1 MNKKMV
7 GVVMGWALLASGG
20 PPAWAQTVADS
31 SLASGWAD
39 AAAEAEEQAASK
51 EEEAYDRGTNAL
63 DEEHWDRAIEAFD
76 FVVRMAGRKAD
87 AGLYWKAYALNKAGR
102 AADALATIAQ
112 LRKAAP
118 QSKWLNDARA
128 LEMEIRQR
136 SGQRTSPETEGDEDL
151 KLMALNGL
159 LNTDSERALPLL
171 EKFLTG
177 SGNSSKLRERAL
189 FVLSQSD
196 SPRAREIVVRIARG
210 QQSPDLQDT
219 AIRYLG
225 LFGGDASKQALAD
238 LYASSSDISVKKAVL
253 QSFMVSGEK
262 ARVLAAARG
271 EKSEELRKSAI
282 HLLGV
287 MGAQPELWEMYQAE
301 PSVEVKKSILHAMFV
316 GGGSERLTEVARTE
330 KDPELRKAAIHSL
343 GVMGDKT
350 GPVLLSIYESDR
362 DPDIR
367 RQVLHGLFVQGNV
380 KAIIQIARNEKDPEL
395 RKQAVTHLS
404 HMGSKEATDFLVE
417 LLNK

>member
-1 MNKKMV
+1 MSKKTV
-7 GVVMGWALLASGG
+7 GVVMGWALLASGVA
-20 PPAWAQTVADS
+20 PARAQSMADS
-31 SLASGWAD
+31 SLASGWAG
-39 AAAEAEEQAASK
+39 AGAEEQAASK
-51 EEEAYDRGTNAL
+51 EEETYDRGTQAL

-76 FVVRMAGRKAD
+76 SVVRMAGRKAD

-112 LRKAAP
+112 LRKSAP

-136 SGQRTSPETEGDEDL
+136 SGQRTSHETEGDEDL

-196 SPRAREIVVRIARG
+196 SPRAREIVGRIARG
-210 QQSPDLQDT
+210 QQSPDLQET

-238 LYASSSDISVKKAVL
+238 LYASSSDTSVKKAVL
-253 QSFMVSGEK
+253 QSFMVSGQK

-271 EKSEELRKSAI
+271 EKSQELRKSAI

-287 MGAQPELWEMYQAE
+287 MGAQTELWEMYQAE

-316 GGGSERLTEVARTE
+316 GGGSERLTEVARNE

-350 GPVLLSIYESDR
+350 GPLLVSMYASEPDR
-362 DPDIR
+362 DIR
-367 RQVLHGLFVQGNV
+367 RQILHALFVQGNV
-380 KAIIQIARNEKDPEL
+380 KALIQIARTEKDPEL
-395 RKQAVTHLS
+395 RKEAVGHLS

>member
-1 MNKKMV
+1 MRNKAV
-7 GVVMGWALLASGG
+7 TVVLGWALLAGG
-20 PPAWAQTVADS
+20 APLRAQAVAEGPFAG
-31 SLASGWAD
+31 LFAV
-39 AAAEAEEQAASK
+39 AESEEQAASK
-51 EEEAYDRGTNAL
+51 EEEAYDRGTEAL
-63 DEEHWDRAIEAFD
+63 DAERWDRAIEAFD
-76 FVVRMAGRKAD
+76 AVVRMAGRRAD
-87 AGLYWKAYALNKAGR
+87 AGLYWRAYALNKAGR
-102 AADALATIAQ
+102 AADALAAVAQ
-112 LRKAAP
+112 LRKSAP
-118 QSKWLNDARA
+118 RSKWLNDARA
-128 LEMEIRQR
+128 LELEIRQR
-136 SGQRTSPETEGDEDL
+136 SGQGTPPEAEGDEDL

-177 SGNSSKLRERAL
+177 NGSAKLRERAL

-210 QQSPDLQDT
+210 QQSPELQET

-225 LFGGDASKQALAD
+225 LFGGEASKQALAD
-238 LYASSSDISVKKAVL
+238 LYQSSSDVSVRKAVL
-253 QSFMVSGEK
+253 QSFMVSGQK

-301 PSVEVKKSILHAMFV
+301 PSVEVKKTILHAMFV
-316 GGGSERLTEVARTE
+316 GGGSDRLTEVARTE
-330 KDPELRKAAIHSL
+330 KNPDLRKAAIHSL
-343 GVMGDKT
+343 GVMGDQT
-350 GPVLLSIYESDR
+350 GPVLLSIYAS
-362 DPDIR
+362 DPDREIR
-367 RQVLHGLFVQGNV
+367 KQILHALFVQGNV
-380 KAIIQIARNEKDPEL
+380 KALIQIARTEKDPEL
-395 RKQAVTHLS
+395 RKQAVSHLS

>member
-1 MNKKMV
+1 V
-7 GVVMGWALLASGG
+7 TDTSV
-20 PPAWAQTVADS
+20 
-31 SLASGWAD
+31 ASGWAD
-39 AAAEAEEQAASK
+39 AGAEERTASK
-51 EEEAYDRGTNAL
+51 EDEAYDRGTHAL

-76 FVVRMAGRKAD
+76 SVVRMAGRKAD

-112 LRKAAP
+112 LRKSAP
-118 QSKWLNDARA
+118 QSRWLNDARA

-159 LNTDSERALPLL
+159 LNADPERALPLL
-171 EKFLTG
+171 EKFM
-177 SGNSSKLRERAL
+177 SGNDRSSKLRERAL

-210 QQSPDLQDT
+210 QQSPDMQEE

-238 LYASSSDISVKKAVL
+238 LYASSSDTSVKKAVL
-253 QSFMVSGEK
+253 QSFMVSGQK

-271 EKSEELRKSAI
+271 EKSEELRKTAI

-287 MGAQPELWEMYQAE
+287 MGAQTELWEMYQAE
-301 PSVEVKKSILHAMFV
+301 SSVEVKKSILHAMFV
-316 GGGSERLTEVARTE
+316 GGGSERLTEVARGE

-343 GVMGDKT
+343 GVMGDRT
-350 GPVLLSIYESDR
+350 GPVLLSIYASDPDR
-362 DPDIR
+362 DVR
-367 RQVLHGLFVQGNV
+367 RQILHALFVQGNV
-380 KAIIQIARNEKDPEL
+380 KALIQIARTEKDTDL
-395 RKQAVTHLS
+395 RKEAVGQLS
-404 HMGSKEATDFLVE
+404 HMGSKEATDFLLE

>member
-1 MNKKMV
+1 
-7 GVVMGWALLASGG
+7 MGWALLAIGG
-20 PPAWAQTVADS
+20 PPAGAQSMADN
-31 SLASGWAD
+31 SLASGAAD
-39 AAAEAEEQAASK
+39 TAAEAEAQAASK
-51 EEEAYDRGTNAL
+51 EEEAYARGTHAL

-76 FVVRMAGRKAD
+76 SVVRMAGSKAD

-196 SPRAREIVVRIARG
+196 SPRTREIVVRIARG
-210 QQSPDLQDT
+210 QQSPDMQDT

-238 LYASSSDISVKKAVL
+238 LYASSSDMSVKKAVL

-287 MGAQPELWEMYQAE
+287 MGAQPELWDMYQAE
-301 PSVEVKKSILHAMFV
+301 PSVEVKKSILHAMFF
-316 GGGSERLTEVARTE
+316 GGGSERLTEVARTA
-330 KDPELRKAAIHSL
+330 KDHELPKAAIHSL

-362 DPDIR
+362 DPEIR

-395 RKQAVTHLS
+395 RKQAVSHLS

>member
-1 MNKKMV
+1 
-7 GVVMGWALLASGG
+7 MGWALLASGG
-20 PPAWAQTVADS
+20 APARAQSMADS
-31 SLASGWAD
+31 SLASGWAG
-39 AAAEAEEQAASK
+39 AGAEEQAASK
-51 EEEAYDRGTNAL
+51 EEETYDRGTQAL

-76 FVVRMAGRKAD
+76 SVVRMAGRKAD

-112 LRKAAP
+112 LRKSAP

-210 QQSPDLQDT
+210 QQSPDMQET

-225 LFGGDASKQALAD
+225 LFGGDASKQALAE
-238 LYASSSDISVKKAVL
+238 LYASSSDMSVKKAVL
-253 QSFMVSGEK
+253 QSFMVSGQK

-316 GGGSERLTEVARTE
+316 GGGSERLTEVARNE

-350 GPVLLSIYESDR
+350 GPLLVSMYASEPDR
-362 DPDIR
+362 DIR
-367 RQVLHGLFVQGNV
+367 RQILHALFVQGNV
-380 KAIIQIARNEKDPEL
+380 KALIQIARTEKDPEL
-395 RKQAVTHLS
+395 RKEAVGHLS

>member
-1 MNKKMV
+1 MKNKAV
-7 GVVMGWALLASGG
+7 TVVLGWALLAGG
-20 PPAWAQTVADS
+20 APLRAQAVAEGPFAGLFAVADS
-31 SLASGWAD
+31 
-39 AAAEAEEQAASK
+39 EEQAASK
-51 EEEAYDRGTNAL
+51 EDEAYDRGTEAL
-63 DEEHWDRAIEAFD
+63 DAERWDRAIEAFD
-76 FVVRMAGRKAD
+76 AVVRMAGRRAD
-87 AGLYWKAYALNKAGR
+87 AGLYWRAYALNKAGR
-102 AADALATIAQ
+102 AADALAAVAQ
-112 LRKAAP
+112 LRKSAP
-118 QSKWLNDARA
+118 RSKWLNDARA
-128 LEMEIRQR
+128 LELEIRQR
-136 SGQRTSPETEGDEDL
+136 SGQGTPPEAEGDEDL

-177 SGNSSKLRERAL
+177 NGSAKLRERAL

-210 QQSPDLQDT
+210 QQSPELQET

-225 LFGGDASKQALAD
+225 LFGGEASKQALAD
-238 LYASSSDISVKKAVL
+238 LYQSSSDVSVRKAVL
-253 QSFMVSGEK
+253 QSFMVSGQK

-301 PSVEVKKSILHAMFV
+301 PSVEVKKTILHAMFV
-316 GGGSERLTEVARTE
+316 GGGSDRLTEVARTE
-330 KDPELRKAAIHSL
+330 KNPDLRKAAIHSL
-343 GVMGDKT
+343 GVMGDQT
-350 GPVLLSIYESDR
+350 GPVLLSIYAS
-362 DPDIR
+362 DPDREIR
-367 RQVLHGLFVQGNV
+367 KQILHALFVQGNV
-380 KAIIQIARNEKDPEL
+380 KALIQIARTEKDPEL
-395 RKQAVTHLS
+395 RKQAVSHLS

>member
-1 MNKKMV
+1 MSKKVVAVVV
-7 GVVMGWALLASGG
+7 GTALLAGG
-20 PPAWAQTVADS
+20 GAPLWAQVVAEGS
-31 SLASGWAD
+31 FVSESAD
-39 AAAEAEEQAASK
+39 AAEEQASK
-51 EEEAYDRGTNAL
+51 EDEAYDRGTAAL
-63 DEEHWDRAIEAFD
+63 DEERWDRAIEAFD
-76 FVVRMAGRKAD
+76 AVARMAGRKAD

-102 AADALATIAQ
+102 AADALTAIAQ
-112 LRKAAP
+112 LRKSAP

-136 SGQRTSPETEGDEDL
+136 SGQGTPPEAVGDEDL
-151 KLMALNGL
+151 QLMALNGL
-159 LNTDSERALPLL
+159 LATDSERALPIL

-177 SGNSSKLRERAL
+177 NRSEKLRERAL
-189 FVLSQSD
+189 FVLSQSS

-210 QQSPDLQDT
+210 QQSPDMQEA

-225 LFGGDASKQALAD
+225 LFGGEASKQALAD
-238 LYASSSDISVKKAVL
+238 LYASSPDMSVKKAVL
-253 QSFMVSGEK
+253 QSFMISGQK

-301 PSVEVKKSILHAMFV
+301 SSVEVKKAILHAMFV

-343 GVMGDKT
+343 GVMGDRT
-350 GPVLLSIYESDR
+350 GPVLLSIYSSDSDR
-362 DPDIR
+362 DIR
-367 RQVLHGLFVQGNV
+367 RQVLHALFVQGNV
-380 KAIIQIARNEKDPEL
+380 KALIQIARTEKDPEL
-395 RKQAVTHLS
+395 RKEAVSHLS

>member
-1 MNKKMV
+1 MNKRTV
-7 GVVMGWALLASGG
+7 GVVGGWALLASGG
-20 PPAWAQTVADS
+20 APAWAQSMADS
-31 SLASGWAD
+31 SLASAGAD
-39 AAAEAEEQAASK
+39 AGAEEQAASK
-51 EEEAYDRGTNAL
+51 EDGAYDRGTQAL
-63 DEEHWDRAIEAFD
+63 DEEQWDRAIEAFD
-76 FVVRMAGRKAD
+76 SVVRMAGRKAD

-112 LRKAAP
+112 LRKSAP

-210 QQSPDLQDT
+210 QQSPDMQET

-225 LFGGDASKQALAD
+225 LFGGDASKQALAE
-238 LYASSSDISVKKAVL
+238 LYASSPDVQVKKAVL
-253 QSFMVSGEK
+253 QSFMVSGQK

-287 MGAQPELWEMYQAE
+287 MGAQTELWEMYQAE

-316 GGGSERLTEVARTE
+316 GGGSERLTEVARSE

-343 GVMGDKT
+343 GVMGDRT
-350 GPVLLSIYESDR
+350 GPVLLSIYAS
-362 DPDIR
+362 DPDREIR
-367 RQVLHGLFVQGNV
+367 RQILHALFVQGNV
-380 KAIIQIARNEKDPEL
+380 KALIQIARTEKDTDL
-395 RKQAVTHLS
+395 RKEAVGQLS
-404 HMGSKEATDFLVE
+404 HMGSKEATDFLLE

>member
-1 MNKKMV
+1 MSKKTA
-7 GVVMGWALLASGG
+7 GIVMGGLLLTGGGG
-20 PPAWAQTVADS
+20 PLWAQSMADGFSGSLVAH
-31 SLASGWAD
+31 
-39 AAAEAEEQAASK
+39 AEAEEQATSK
-51 EEEAYDRGTNAL
+51 EDEAYDRGTEAL

-76 FVVRMAGRKAD
+76 AVVRMAGKKVD

-102 AADALATIAQ
+102 ASDALTVIAQ
-112 LRKAAP
+112 LRKSAP
-118 QSKWLNDARA
+118 QSRWLNDAKA
-128 LEMEIRQR
+128 LELEIKQR

-177 SGNSSKLRERAL
+177 NSSSKLRERAL

-210 QQSPDLQDT
+210 QQSPEMQET

-238 LYASSSDISVKKAVL
+238 LYQSSSDVSVKKAVL
-253 QSFMVSGEK
+253 QSFMVSGQK

-301 PSVEVKKSILHAMFV
+301 SSVEVKKAILHAMFV
-316 GGGSERLTEVARTE
+316 GGGSDRLTEVAKSE

-343 GVMGDKT
+343 GVMGDRT
-350 GPVLLSIYESDR
+350 GPVLLSIYASDSDR
-362 DPDIR
+362 DIR
-367 RQVLHGLFVQGNV
+367 RQILHALFVQGNV
-380 KAIIQIARNEKDPEL
+380 KVLIQIARTEKDPEL
-395 RKQAVTHLS
+395 RKEAVGQLS

>member
-1 MNKKMV
+1 
-7 GVVMGWALLASGG
+7 MGWALLAIGG
-20 PPAWAQTVADS
+20 PPAGAQSMADN
-31 SLASGWAD
+31 SLASGGAD
-39 AAAEAEEQAASK
+39 TAAEAEEQAASK
-51 EEEAYDRGTNAL
+51 EEEAYDRGTHAL

-76 FVVRMAGRKAD
+76 SVVRMAGRKAD

-210 QQSPDLQDT
+210 QQSPDMQDT

-238 LYASSSDISVKKAVL
+238 LYASSSDMSVKKAVL

-287 MGAQPELWEMYQAE
+287 MGAQPELWDMYQAE

-330 KDPELRKAAIHSL
+330 KDLELRKAAIHSL
-343 GVMGDKT
+343 GVMGDRT
-350 GPVLLSIYESDR
+350 GPVLLSIYAS
-362 DPDIR
+362 DPDREIR
-367 RQVLHGLFVQGNV
+367 QQILHALFVQGNV
-380 KAIIQIARNEKDPEL
+380 KALIQIARTDKDPEL
-395 RKQAVTHLS
+395 RKQAVSHLS
-404 HMGSKEATDFLVE
+404 HMGSKEATDFLLE

>member
-1 MNKKMV
+1 
-7 GVVMGWALLASGG
+7 MGWVLLATGG
-20 PPAWAQTVADS
+20 APAWARSMADGP
-31 SLASGWAD
+31 LASGWVD
-39 AAAEAEEQAASK
+39 AGAEEQAASK
-51 EEEAYDRGTNAL
+51 EEETYDRGTQAL
-63 DEEHWDRAIEAFD
+63 DGEHWDRAIEAFD
-76 FVVRMAGRKAD
+76 SVVRMAGRKAD
-87 AGLYWKAYALNKAGR
+87 AGLYWRAYALNKAGR

-112 LRKAAP
+112 LRKSAP

-210 QQSPDLQDT
+210 QQSPDMQET

-238 LYASSSDISVKKAVL
+238 LYASSSDMSVKKAVL
-253 QSFMVSGEK
+253 QSFMVSGQT

-287 MGAQPELWEMYQAE
+287 MGAQTELWEMYQAE
-301 PSVEVKKSILHAMFV
+301 SSVEVKKSILHAMFV
-316 GGGSERLTEVARTE
+316 GGGSARLTEVARNE

-362 DPDIR
+362 DREVR
-367 RQVLHGLFVQGNV
+367 RQILHALFVQGNV
-380 KAIIQIARNEKDPEL
+380 KALIQIARNEKDPEL
-395 RKQAVTHLS
+395 RKQAVGQLS
-404 HMGSKEATDFLVE
+404 HMGSKEATDFLIE

>member
-1 MNKKMV
+1 
-7 GVVMGWALLASGG
+7 MGWSLLASGG
-20 PPAWAQTVADS
+20 APGWAQSMADS

-39 AAAEAEEQAASK
+39 ARVEGQATSK
-51 EEEAYDRGTNAL
+51 EDEAYDRGTQAL

-76 FVVRMAGRKAD
+76 SVVRMAGRKAD

-112 LRKAAP
+112 LRKSAP

-177 SGNSSKLRERAL
+177 SGNSSRLRERAL

-210 QQSPDLQDT
+210 QQSPDMQET

-225 LFGGDASKQALAD
+225 LFGGDASKQALAE
-238 LYASSSDISVKKAVL
+238 LYASSSDMSVKKAVL
-253 QSFMVSGEK
+253 QSFMVSGQK

-316 GGGSERLTEVARTE
+316 GGGSERLTEVARSE

-350 GPVLLSIYESDR
+350 GPLLVSMYASEPDR
-362 DPDIR
+362 DIR
-367 RQVLHGLFVQGNV
+367 RQILHALFVQGNV
-380 KAIIQIARNEKDPEL
+380 KALIQIARTEKDPEL
-395 RKQAVTHLS
+395 RKEAVSHLS

>member
-1 MNKKMV
+1 
-7 GVVMGWALLASGG
+7 MGWALLASGG
-20 PPAWAQTVADS
+20 APAWARSMADGS
-31 SLASGWAD
+31 RASGGAD
-39 AAAEAEEQAASK
+39 AGAEEQATPK
-51 EEEAYDRGTNAL
+51 EDEAYDRGTQAL
-63 DEEHWDRAIEAFD
+63 DEERWERAIEAFD
-76 FVVRMAGRKAD
+76 SVVRMAGRKAD
-87 AGLYWKAYALNKAGR
+87 AGLYWRAYALNKAGR

-112 LRKAAP
+112 LRKSAP
-118 QSKWLNDARA
+118 QSRWLNDARA

-177 SGNSSKLRERAL
+177 SGSSSKLRERAL

-210 QQSPDLQDT
+210 QQSPDMQET

-225 LFGGDASKQALAD
+225 LFGGDASKQALAE
-238 LYASSSDISVKKAVL
+238 LYASSSDVQVKKAVL
-253 QSFMVSGEK
+253 QSFMVSGQK

-287 MGAQPELWEMYQAE
+287 MGAQTELWEMYQAE

-316 GGGSERLTEVARTE
+316 GGGSERLTDVARNE
-330 KDPELRKAAIHSL
+330 KNPELRKAAIRSL

-350 GPVLLSIYESDR
+350 GPVLLSMYASEPDR
-362 DPDIR
+362 DIR
-367 RQVLHGLFVQGNV
+367 GQILHALFVQGNV
-380 KAIIQIARNEKDPEL
+380 KALIQIARTEKDPEL
-395 RKQAVTHLS
+395 RKQAVSHLS

>member
-1 MNKKMV
+1 MNKRTV
-7 GVVMGWALLASGG
+7 GVVGGWALLASGG
-20 PPAWAQTVADS
+20 APAWAQSMADS
-31 SLASGWAD
+31 SLASAWAD
-39 AAAEAEEQAASK
+39 AGAEEQAASK
-51 EEEAYDRGTNAL
+51 EDGAYDRGTQAL
-63 DEEHWDRAIEAFD
+63 DEEQWDRAIEAFD
-76 FVVRMAGRKAD
+76 SVVRMAGRKAD

-112 LRKAAP
+112 LRKSAP

-136 SGQRTSPETEGDEDL
+136 SGQATLPQAEGDEDL

-177 SGNSSKLRERAL
+177 SGNSAKLRERAL

-196 SPRAREIVVRIARG
+196 SPRARDIVVRIARG
-210 QQSPDLQDT
+210 QQSPDMQET

-238 LYASSSDISVKKAVL
+238 LYASSSDVSVKKAVL
-253 QSFMVSGEK
+253 QSFMVSGQK

-287 MGAQPELWEMYQAE
+287 MGAQTELWEMYQAE

-316 GGGSERLTEVARTE
+316 GGGSERLTEVARSE
-330 KDPELRKAAIHSL
+330 KDAELRKAAIHSL
-343 GVMGDKT
+343 GVMGDRT
-350 GPVLLSIYESDR
+350 GPVLLSIYASDADR
-362 DPDIR
+362 DIR
-367 RQVLHGLFVQGNV
+367 RQILHALFVQGNV
-380 KAIIQIARNEKDPEL
+380 KALIQIARTEKDPEL
-395 RKQAVTHLS
+395 RKEAVSHLS

>member
-1 MNKKMV
+1 
-7 GVVMGWALLASGG
+7 MGWALLAIGG
-20 PPAWAQTVADS
+20 PPAGAQSMADN
-31 SLASGWAD
+31 SLASGGAD

-51 EEEAYDRGTNAL
+51 EEEAYARGTHAL

-76 FVVRMAGRKAD
+76 SVVRMAGSKAD

-210 QQSPDLQDT
+210 QQSPDMQDT

-238 LYASSSDISVKKAVL
+238 LYASSSDTSVKKAVL

-330 KDPELRKAAIHSL
+330 KDLELRKAAIHSL

-362 DPDIR
+362 DPEIR

-395 RKQAVTHLS
+395 RKQAVSHLS

>member
-1 MNKKMV
+1 M
-7 GVVMGWALLASGG
+7 
-20 PPAWAQTVADS
+20 ADTS
-31 SLASGWAD
+31 VASGWAD
-39 AAAEAEEQAASK
+39 AGAEDKTASK
-51 EEEAYDRGTNAL
+51 EDEAYDRGTHAL

-76 FVVRMAGRKAD
+76 SVVRMAGRKAD

-112 LRKAAP
+112 LRKSAP
-118 QSKWLNDARA
+118 QSRWLNDARA

-159 LNTDSERALPLL
+159 LNADPERALPLL
-171 EKFLTG
+171 EKFM
-177 SGNSSKLRERAL
+177 SGNDRSSKLRERAL

-210 QQSPDLQDT
+210 QQSPDMQEE

-238 LYASSSDISVKKAVL
+238 LYASSSDTSVKKAVL
-253 QSFMVSGEK
+253 QSFMVSGQK

-271 EKSEELRKSAI
+271 EKSEELRKTAI

-287 MGAQPELWEMYQAE
+287 MGAQTELWDMYQAE
-301 PSVEVKKSILHAMFV
+301 SSVEVKKSILHAMFV
-316 GGGSERLTEVARTE
+316 GGGSERLTEVARGE

-343 GVMGDKT
+343 GVMGDRT
-350 GPVLLSIYESDR
+350 GPVLLSIYASDPDR
-362 DPDIR
+362 DVR
-367 RQVLHGLFVQGNV
+367 RQILHALFVQGNV
-380 KAIIQIARNEKDPEL
+380 KALIQIARTEKDPDL
-395 RKQAVTHLS
+395 RKEAVGQLS
-404 HMGSKEATDFLVE
+404 HMGSKEATDFLLE

>member
-1 MNKKMV
+1 MSKKTV
-7 GVVMGWALLASGG
+7 GIVVGGLLLTFEGG
-20 PPAWAQTVADS
+20 PLWAQSMADAS
-31 SLASGWAD
+31 SLGLTAR
-39 AAAEAEEQAASK
+39 AEAEEQAASK
-51 EEEAYDRGTNAL
+51 EDEAYDRGTAAL
-63 DEEHWDRAIEAFD
+63 DGEQWDRAIEAFD
-76 FVVRMAGRKAD
+76 AVVRMAGKKAD

-102 AADALATIAQ
+102 AADALGAVAQ
-112 LRKAAP
+112 LRKSAP

-128 LEMEIRQR
+128 LELEIRQR
-136 SGQRTSPETEGDEDL
+136 SGQPTPPQAEGDEDL
-151 KLMALNGL
+151 QLMALNGL
-159 LNTDSERALPLL
+159 LNTDFERALPIL

-177 SGNSSKLRERAL
+177 NRSSKLRERAL
-189 FVLSQSD
+189 FVLSQSS
-196 SPRAREIVVRIARG
+196 SPRAREILVRIAHG
-210 QQSPDLQDT
+210 QQSPEMQET

-238 LYASSSDISVKKAVL
+238 LYASSSDVSVKKAVL
-253 QSFMVSGEK
+253 QSFMVSGQK

-301 PSVEVKKSILHAMFV
+301 SSVEVKKAILHAMFV
-316 GGGSERLTEVARTE
+316 GGGSERLTEVAKGE

-343 GVMGDKT
+343 GVMGDRT
-350 GPVLLSIYESDR
+350 GPVLLSIYSSEPDR
-362 DPDIR
+362 DIR
-367 RQVLHGLFVQGNV
+367 RQVLHALFVQGNV
-380 KAIIQIARNEKDPEL
+380 KALIQIARTEKDPEL
-395 RKQAVTHLS
+395 RKEAVSHLS

>member
-1 MNKKMV
+1 MSKTTV
-7 GVVMGWALLASGG
+7 AIVAGVALLAGG
-20 PPAWAQTVADS
+20 GVPLWAQIVAEGS
-31 SLASGWAD
+31 FVSGPAD
-39 AAAEAEEQAASK
+39 AAEEQAASK
-51 EEEAYDRGTNAL
+51 EDEAYDRGTAAL
-63 DEEHWDRAIEAFD
+63 DEERWDRAIEAFD
-76 FVVRMAGRKAD
+76 SVVRMAGKKAD
-87 AGLYWKAYALNKAGR
+87 AGMYWKAYALNKAGR
-102 AADALATIAQ
+102 AADALTAIAQ
-112 LRKAAP
+112 LRKSAP

-136 SGQRTSPETEGDEDL
+136 SGQGTPPEAEGDEDL
-151 KLMALNGL
+151 QLMALNGL
-159 LNTDSERALPLL
+159 LNSDSERALPIL

-177 SGNSSKLRERAL
+177 NRSEKLRERAL
-189 FVLSQSD
+189 FVLSQSS
-196 SPRAREIVVRIARG
+196 SPRARDIVVRIARG
-210 QQSPDLQDT
+210 QQSPEMQET

-238 LYASSSDISVKKAVL
+238 LYNSSSDVSVKKAVL
-253 QSFMVSGEK
+253 QSFMVSGQK

-301 PSVEVKKSILHAMFV
+301 SSVEVKKSILHAMFV
-316 GGGSERLTEVARTE
+316 GGGSERLTEVARSE

-343 GVMGDKT
+343 GVMGDRT
-350 GPVLLSIYESDR
+350 GPVLLSIYASESDR
-362 DPDIR
+362 DIR
-367 RQVLHGLFVQGNV
+367 RQVLHALFVQGNV
-380 KAIIQIARNEKDPEL
+380 KALIQIARTEKDPEL
-395 RKQAVTHLS
+395 RKEAVANLS

>member
-1 MNKKMV
+1 MSKKVVAVVV
-7 GVVMGWALLASGG
+7 GTALLAGG
-20 PPAWAQTVADS
+20 GAPLWAQVVAEGS
-31 SLASGWAD
+31 FVSESAD
-39 AAAEAEEQAASK
+39 AAEEQASK
-51 EEEAYDRGTNAL
+51 EDEAYDRGTAAL
-63 DEEHWDRAIEAFD
+63 DEERWDRAIEAFD
-76 FVVRMAGRKAD
+76 AVVRMAGKKAD

-102 AADALATIAQ
+102 ASDALTAIAQ
-112 LRKAAP
+112 LRKSAP

-128 LEMEIRQR
+128 LELEIRQR

-177 SGNSSKLRERAL
+177 NSSSKLRERAL

-196 SPRAREIVVRIARG
+196 SPRAREIVMRIARG
-210 QQSPDLQDT
+210 QQSPEMQET

-238 LYASSSDISVKKAVL
+238 LYQSSSDVSVKKAVL
-253 QSFMVSGEK
+253 QSFMVSGQK

-287 MGAQPELWEMYQAE
+287 MGAQPELWEMYQADA
-301 PSVEVKKSILHAMFV
+301 SVEVKKAILHAMFV
-316 GGGSERLTEVARTE
+316 GGGSDRLTEVAKSE

-343 GVMGDKT
+343 GVMGDRT
-350 GPVLLSIYESDR
+350 GPVLLSIYASDPDR
-362 DPDIR
+362 DIR
-367 RQVLHGLFVQGNV
+367 RQILHALFVQGNV
-380 KAIIQIARNEKDPEL
+380 KALIQIARTEKDPEL
-395 RKQAVTHLS
+395 RKEAVSQLS

>member
-1 MNKKMV
+1 
-7 GVVMGWALLASGG
+7 MGWALLASGVA
-20 PPAWAQTVADS
+20 PARAQSMADS
-31 SLASGWAD
+31 SLASGWAG
-39 AAAEAEEQAASK
+39 AGAEEQAASK
-51 EEEAYDRGTNAL
+51 EEETYDRGTQAL

-76 FVVRMAGRKAD
+76 SVVRMAGRKAD

-112 LRKAAP
+112 LRKSAP

-210 QQSPDLQDT
+210 QQSPDMQET

-225 LFGGDASKQALAD
+225 LFGGDASKQALAE
-238 LYASSSDISVKKAVL
+238 LYASSSDMSVKKAVL
-253 QSFMVSGEK
+253 QSFMVSGQK

-316 GGGSERLTEVARTE
+316 GGGSERLTEVARNE

-350 GPVLLSIYESDR
+350 GPLLVSMYASEPDR
-362 DPDIR
+362 DIR
-367 RQVLHGLFVQGNV
+367 RQILHALFVQGNV
-380 KAIIQIARNEKDPEL
+380 KALIQIARTEKDPEL
-395 RKQAVTHLS
+395 RKEAVGHLS

>member
-1 MNKKMV
+1 MRKKTV
-7 GVVMGWALLASGG
+7 GIVMASALLVGGGWAPLR
-20 PPAWAQTVADS
+20 AQAMADGSFVAG
-31 SLASGWAD
+31 AAD
-39 AAAEAEEQAASK
+39 ASEEQAASK
-51 EEEAYDRGTNAL
+51 EDEAYDRGTAAL
-63 DEEHWDRAIEAFD
+63 DEERWDRALEAFD
-76 FVVRMAGRKAD
+76 AVVRMGGRKAD

-102 AADALATIAQ
+102 AAEALGTIAQ
-112 LRKAAP
+112 LRKSAP

-210 QQSPDLQDT
+210 QQSPDMQET

-238 LYASSSDISVKKAVL
+238 LYASSSDMSVKKAVL
-253 QSFMVSGEK
+253 QSFMVSGQK

-287 MGAQPELWEMYQAE
+287 MGAQTELWEMYQAE
-301 PSVEVKKSILHAMFV
+301 SSVEVKKSILHAMFV
-316 GGGSERLTEVARTE
+316 GGGSDRLTEVARSD

-343 GVMGDKT
+343 GVMGDRT
-350 GPVLLSIYESDR
+350 GPVLLSIYAS
-362 DPDIR
+362 DPDREIR
-367 RQVLHGLFVQGNV
+367 RQILHALFVQGNV
-380 KAIIQIARNEKDPEL
+380 KALIQIARTEKDPEL
-395 RKQAVTHLS
+395 RKEAVSHLS

>member
-1 MNKKMV
+1 
-7 GVVMGWALLASGG
+7 MGWALLAIGG
-20 PPAWAQTVADS
+20 PPAGAWSMADN
-31 SLASGWAD
+31 SLASGGAD
-39 AAAEAEEQAASK
+39 AAAEEQAASK
-51 EEEAYDRGTNAL
+51 EEEAYARGTHAL

-76 FVVRMAGRKAD
+76 SVVRMAGSKAD
-87 AGLYWKAYALNKAGR
+87 AGLYWRAYALNKAGR

-210 QQSPDLQDT
+210 QQSPDMQDT

-238 LYASSSDISVKKAVL
+238 LYASSSDTSVKKAVL

-287 MGAQPELWEMYQAE
+287 MGAQPELWDMYQAE

-316 GGGSERLTEVARTE
+316 GGGSERLMEVARTE
-330 KDPELRKAAIHSL
+330 KDLELRKAAIHSL

-362 DPDIR
+362 DPEIR

-395 RKQAVTHLS
+395 RKQAVSHLS

>member
-1 MNKKMV
+1 MSNRTV
-7 GVVMGWALLASGG
+7 GVVIGWALLASGG
-20 PPAWAQTVADS
+20 APAWAQSMADS
-31 SLASGWAD
+31 SLASGRTD
-39 AAAEAEEQAASK
+39 AGGEEQAASK
-51 EEEAYDRGTNAL
+51 EEEAYARGTHAL

-76 FVVRMAGRKAD
+76 SIVRMAGRKAD

-112 LRKAAP
+112 LRKSAP

-177 SGNSSKLRERAL
+177 TGNSSKLRERAL

-210 QQSPDLQDT
+210 QQSPDMQET

-238 LYASSSDISVKKAVL
+238 LYASSSDMSVKKAVL
-253 QSFMVSGEK
+253 QSFMVSGQK

-287 MGAQPELWEMYQAE
+287 MGAQTELWEMYQAE

-316 GGGSERLTEVARTE
+316 GGGSERLTEVARSE

-343 GVMGDKT
+343 GVMGDRT
-350 GPVLLSIYESDR
+350 GPVLLSIYAS
-362 DPDIR
+362 DPDREIR
-367 RQVLHGLFVQGNV
+367 RQILHALFVQGNV
-380 KAIIQIARNEKDPEL
+380 KALIQIARTEKDPEL
-395 RKQAVTHLS
+395 RKQAVSHLS

>member
-1 MNKKMV
+1 
-7 GVVMGWALLASGG
+7 
-20 PPAWAQTVADS
+20 
-31 SLASGWAD
+31 
-39 AAAEAEEQAASK
+39 
-51 EEEAYDRGTNAL
+51 
-63 DEEHWDRAIEAFD
+63 
-76 FVVRMAGRKAD
+76 MAGSKAD

-210 QQSPDLQDT
+210 QQSPDMQDT

-238 LYASSSDISVKKAVL
+238 LYASSSDMSVKKAVL

-287 MGAQPELWEMYQAE
+287 MGAQPELWDMYQAE

-362 DPDIR
+362 DPEIR

-395 RKQAVTHLS
+395 RKQAVSHLS

>member
-1 MNKKMV
+1 
-7 GVVMGWALLASGG
+7 MGWALLASGVA
-20 PPAWAQTVADS
+20 PARAQSMADS
-31 SLASGWAD
+31 SLASGWAG
-39 AAAEAEEQAASK
+39 AGAEEQAASK
-51 EEEAYDRGTNAL
+51 EEETYDRGTQAL

-76 FVVRMAGRKAD
+76 SVVRMAGRKAD

-112 LRKAAP
+112 LRKSAP

-177 SGNSSKLRERAL
+177 SGSSSKLRERAL

-210 QQSPDLQDT
+210 QQSPDMQET

-225 LFGGDASKQALAD
+225 LFGGDASKQALAE
-238 LYASSSDISVKKAVL
+238 LYASSSDMSVKKAVL
-253 QSFMVSGEK
+253 QSFMVSGQK

-316 GGGSERLTEVARTE
+316 GGGSERLTEVARNE

-350 GPVLLSIYESDR
+350 GPLLVSMYASEPDR
-362 DPDIR
+362 DIR
-367 RQVLHGLFVQGNV
+367 RQILHALFVQGNV
-380 KAIIQIARNEKDPEL
+380 KALIQIARTEKDPEL
-395 RKQAVTHLS
+395 RKEAVGHLS

>member
-1 MNKKMV
+1 
-7 GVVMGWALLASGG
+7 MGWALLASGG
-20 PPAWAQTVADS
+20 APAWTQSMADG
-31 SLASGWAD
+31 SLAGGGAD
-39 AAAEAEEQAASK
+39 AGAEEQAASK
-51 EEEAYDRGTNAL
+51 EDGAYDRGTQAL

-76 FVVRMAGRKAD
+76 SVVRMGGRKAD

-102 AADALATIAQ
+102 AADALTTIAQ
-112 LRKAAP
+112 LRKSAP

-136 SGQRTSPETEGDEDL
+136 SGHPSPPETEGDEDL
-151 KLMALNGL
+151 QLMALNGL
-159 LNTDSERALPLL
+159 LNADPERALPLL
-171 EKFLTG
+171 EKFL
-177 SGNSSKLRERAL
+177 SGTNKSSKLRERAL

-210 QQSPDLQDT
+210 QQSPDMQEA

-225 LFGGDASKQALAD
+225 LFGGDASKQALTD
-238 LYASSSDISVKKAVL
+238 LYASSSDMSVKKAVL
-253 QSFMVSGEK
+253 QSFMVSGQK

-271 EKSEELRKSAI
+271 EKSEELRKTAI

-316 GGGSERLTEVARTE
+316 GGGSERLTDVARNE

-343 GVMGDKT
+343 GVMGDRT
-350 GPVLLSIYESDR
+350 GPVLLSIYAS
-362 DPDIR
+362 DPDREIR
-367 RQVLHGLFVQGNV
+367 QQILHALFVQGNV
-380 KAIIQIARNEKDPEL
+380 KALIQTARTEKDPEL
-395 RKQAVTHLS
+395 RKQAVSHLS
-404 HMGSKEATDFLVE
+404 HMGSKEATDFLLE